1 MNIQLRRATL
11 NPHPNPHTDSNLR
24 DRTEL
29 DSVHGRLVRDQQEA
43 LTCVGHRMRPLWP
56 GPRAHLP
63 IGRGWPTLKAA
74 LRLIWRWR
82 GALEGEVAEACGQL
96 LSTQRV
102 AVAAAR
108 IARRL
113 EDVVVT
119 RNVDARGST
128 AGRGWTEPC
137 TRPRQTSAT
146 AVGLRMM
153 RGRSIPQVAAED
165 ARM

>member
-1 MNIQLRRATL
+1 LPTPGRMS
-11 NPHPNPHTDSNLR
+11 PHFSPEA
-24 DRTEL
+24 EL
-29 DSVHGRLVRDQQEA
+29 ASSTSLAFSAWAAGGAAQVA
-43 LTCVGHRMRPLWP
+43 AAAACVGKRARCGRPA
-56 GPRAHLP
+56 RAHLP

-113 EDVVVT
+113 EDVVAT